1 MADNTE
7 EAEPKTT
14 ESNNMAASTNTP
26 SNNTT
31 NNNNEEAT
39 LLTPQEAQNDKNNA
53 NNANNEGLDQELEK
67 VSPRLR
73 SRSRSVKARL
83 LTRSSL

>member
-7 EAEPKTT
+7 EAEPRAT
-14 ESNNMAASTNTP
+14 ESNNMGTSTSTP
-26 SNNTT
+26 SD

-39 LLTPQEAQNDKNNA
+39 LMTPQEAQNDKNDA

-67 VSPRLR
+67 VSPRF
-73 SRSRSVKARL
+73 RSRSVNARIL
-83 LTRSSL
+83 VG

>member
-26 SNNTT
+26 SNTT
-31 NNNNEEAT
+31 TNNNEEAT